1 MKSNFF
7 KTYFIAI
14 IIAFVAILFD
24 MLTKYL
30 LIGLLIPNVGDEAG
44 FIDGFIN
51 FVYVQ
56 NFGASWG
63 IFSGQTWLLII
74 ISLLIMAGLLWFY
87 ISKCKAGN
95 TKVDGTTIF
104 LSVIV
109 GLIVGGCIG
118 NLYDRLV
125 FGYVRDFINLQFI
138 DFPVFN
144 IADCAITIGVVLF
157 IIYFIVD
164 FVKDYKAEKAKTA
177 KDIRKTG
184 QNQVDKDKNQTST
197 CQDLNSKENLEK
209 KDNLENKENFD
220 KKDEKNDDKT
230 Q

>member
-138 DFPVFN
+138 DFLVFN